1 MKGLFTKFMAGAIHL
16 LRHTMLQSL
25 GVLRLLWKKNNSN
38 IVFRIIET
46 GKKDQFI
53 LLNLSGW

>member
-16 LRHTMLQSL
+16 LRHTMLQSFRSWDYY
-25 GVLRLLWKKNNSN
+25 GKNNNSN
-38 IVFRIIET
+38 IVFGIIET
-46 GKKDQFI
+46 GEKDQFI